1 MNKFIVKYNFFFDM
15 KNIFLILLITI
26 MGVTSCSQDSAE
38 VEEKINKDT
47 ITKAEP
53 VISIDSN
60 RRRNRIESVD
70 DQIKQ
75 LNRIIGINKAQLEK
89 YEKMIAEGDTFDLK
103 GLPLYVEDLKKAIK
117 LKEERL
123 AKLKKK

>member
-1 MNKFIVKYNFFFDM
+1 MNKFIAKYNSFFDM

-89 YEKMIAEGDTFDLK
+89 YERMIAVGDTFDLK

>member
-1 MNKFIVKYNFFFDM
+1 MFIVKYNSFFDM
-15 KNIFLILLITI
+15 KNIFLVLLITI

-38 VEEKINKDT
+38 VEEIINKDT

-53 VISIDSN
+53 IISKN
-60 RRRNRIESVD
+60 PVKKRKRIETVE
-70 DQIKQ
+70 DQIEQ

>member
-1 MNKFIVKYNFFFDM
+1 MKNYFIV
-15 KNIFLILLITI
+15 LLITI
-26 MGVTSCSQDSAE
+26 VGLTSCSKDSAE
-38 VEEKINKDT
+38 VENINNIDT

-53 VISIDSN
+53 SNPIDSN
-60 RRRNRIESVD
+60 KKIKRIETVD
-70 DQIKQ
+70 DQIEQ

-89 YEKMIAEGDTFDLK
+89 YERMIAEGDTFDLK
-103 GLPLYVEDLKKAIK
+103 GLPLYVEDLKEAIK

>member
-1 MNKFIVKYNFFFDM
+1 M

>member
-1 MNKFIVKYNFFFDM
+1 MNKFIAKYNSFFDM
-15 KNIFLILLITI
+15 KNIFLVLLITI

>member
-1 MNKFIVKYNFFFDM
+1 MNKFIAKYNSFFDM

-26 MGVTSCSQDSAE
+26 MGVTSCSKDSAE
-38 VEEKINKDT
+38 VENINNKDT

-89 YEKMIAEGDTFDLK
+89 YEKMIAVGDTFDLK

>member
-1 MNKFIVKYNFFFDM
+1 M

-89 YEKMIAEGDTFDLK
+89 YEKMIAVGDTFDLK